1 MPPVALTVAS
11 APACLSSRRAAAVA
25 PCPST
30 AEAVPTPMPVPAL
43 APVLT
48 PVHQEQPAARPRLRL
63 VTPATTP
70 RVDEAEIDE
79 AEIIEIVHGHGGPAS
94 CRCRAC
100 TMARHPAAALLPRL
114 TVVR

>member
-1 MPPVALTVAS
+1 
-11 APACLSSRRAAAVA
+11 
-25 PCPST
+25 
-30 AEAVPTPMPVPAL
+30 MPVPAL

-63 VTPATTP
+63 VTPATAP
-70 RVDEAEIDE
+70 RVDDDEIDE
-79 AEIIEIVHGHGGPAS
+79 VEIIEIVHGHGGPAS

>member
-30 AEAVPTPMPVPAL
+30 TEAVPMPAL
-43 APVLT
+43 APVL
-48 PVHQEQPAARPRLRL
+48 PEQPAARPHLRL
-63 VTPATTP
+63 VTAAASP
-70 RVDEAEIDE
+70 RVDDVDEAEV
-79 AEIIEIVHGHGGPAS
+79 IEIVHGHGGPAS

-100 TMARHPAAALLPRL
+100 TMARHPAALLPRL